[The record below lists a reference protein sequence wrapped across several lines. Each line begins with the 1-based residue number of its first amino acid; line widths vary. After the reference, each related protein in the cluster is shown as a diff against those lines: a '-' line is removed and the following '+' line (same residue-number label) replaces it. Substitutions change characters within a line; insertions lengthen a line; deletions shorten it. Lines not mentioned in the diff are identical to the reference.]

1 MYNIVDRIEQL
12 IYPALKS
19 FLQPLVFFSML
30 ENGLKRKLISWISED
45 IKVLYTLGEWESYYL
60 KYLCAHVVYVELE
73 YLNQRTA
80 EN

>member
-1 MYNIVDRIEQL
+1 M
-12 IYPALKS
+12 
-19 FLQPLVFFSML
+19 
-30 ENGLKRKLISWISED
+30 
-45 IKVLYTLGEWESYYL
+45 LYTLGEWESYYL